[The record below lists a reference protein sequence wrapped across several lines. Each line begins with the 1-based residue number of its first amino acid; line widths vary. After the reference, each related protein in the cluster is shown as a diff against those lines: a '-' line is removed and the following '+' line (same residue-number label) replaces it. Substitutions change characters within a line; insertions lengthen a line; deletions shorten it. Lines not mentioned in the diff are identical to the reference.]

1 MNIETTILEEPKNTE
16 LTPVVTSP
24 LKDGDGNP
32 LIKFSDIKHS
42 ELLPPLPQAHFT
54 STKCDSIELHVL
66 ILIPSNNVN
75 NYIIRGKVIP
85 INNKHIR
92 FNVTYTNSSSTEC
105 YYIPYM
111 LKFELTTG
119 ISSEVNEIEVFL
131 KNDDPQTSR
140 GTVTTVKN
148 ASGG

>member
-1 MNIETTILEEPKNTE
+1 MNTE
-16 LTPVVTSP
+16 TIISKTAYFPLPLPEVTSP
-24 LKDGDGNP
+24 LKDGNGNP
-32 LIKFSDIKHS
+32 FIKFSDIKHS

-54 STKCDSIELHVL
+54 SPKHDSIVLHVL

-75 NYIIRGKVIP
+75 NYKIKGERTFIKDGEIKVYI
-85 INNKHIR
+85 
-92 FNVTYTNSSSTEC
+92 TYTNDTSTES

-119 ISSEVNEIEVFL
+119 ISSEVKTIEVFL
-131 KNDDPQTSR
+131 RNDDPETSR

-148 ASGG
+148 AS